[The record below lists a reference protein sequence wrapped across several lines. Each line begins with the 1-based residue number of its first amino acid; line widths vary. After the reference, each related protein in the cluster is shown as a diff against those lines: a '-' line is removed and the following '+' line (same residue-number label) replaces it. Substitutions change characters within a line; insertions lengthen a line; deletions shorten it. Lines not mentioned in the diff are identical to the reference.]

1 MARRRRSSLALSA
14 EQAQQALAFL
24 VHEGRLAASEVRKAF
39 DRREKLIREIKE
51 RLAQLGV
58 EGLQLTTRLA
68 KGPRRKI
75 RAARKESRPARRPSQ
90 PARKRVSA
98 VRKAAMRRQGKY
110 LAAIRPLS
118 AQDRAKVKAVLKSK
132 GWSVAMAEAK
142 RMAKRLSMARR

>member
-1 MARRRRSSLALSA
+1 LARRRRSTLALSA
-14 EQAQQALAFL
+14 EQAQHALSFL

-68 KGPRRKI
+68 KGASRKI
-75 RAARKESRPARRPSQ
+75 RAARKAARPKRKTSQ
-90 PARKRVSA
+90 PARKPVSA
-98 VRKAAMRRQGKY
+98 VRKAAMVRQGKY
-110 LAAIRPLS
+110 LAALRPLS

-132 GWSVAMAEAK
+132 GWAAAMAEAK
-142 RMAKRLSMARR
+142 RMAK

>member
-1 MARRRRSSLALSA
+1 MARRRRLSLALSA

-68 KGPRRKI
+68 KGPSRKI
-75 RAARKESRPARRPSQ
+75 RAARKASRPARRPPQ

-142 RMAKRLSMARR
+142 RMAE